1 MKKKKVIWNFYPGL
15 AALTLGY
22 NISPLRGFKMD
33 EKNDGFA
40 SIVVP
45 PAAAR
50 AGTPQHGVPTKRAYD
65 HFPSSNGFM

>member
-50 AGTPQHGVPTKRAYD
+50 AGTP
-65 HFPSSNGFM
+65 